1 MLELVLEYWVIYCSV
16 CKISDTQGMIIK
28 LSCIEQA
35 ALVYIYSG

>member
-1 MLELVLEYWVIYCSV
+1 LALVP

-28 LSCIEQA
+28 LSCIEHA